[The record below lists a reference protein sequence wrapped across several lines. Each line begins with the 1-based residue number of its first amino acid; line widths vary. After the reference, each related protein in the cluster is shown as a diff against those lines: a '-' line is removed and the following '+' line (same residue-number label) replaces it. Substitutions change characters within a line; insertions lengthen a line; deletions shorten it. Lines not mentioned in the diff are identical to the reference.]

1 MNKLR
6 ELSGVDLIFVNCNK
20 MPPIEVKS
28 SSSSRAHASLDHFM
42 EKFGGNRAIGPAYVV
57 HTKDLSVEGDVV
69 YIPVYMVHAMAEPIE
84 SSIDPDAWGKLLEDS
99 RIESGTMGRGNTIS

>member
-6 ELSGVDLIFVNCNK
+6 EFSGVDLIFVNCNK
-20 MPPIEVKS
+20 MLPIEVKS

-57 HTKDLSVEGDVV
+57 HTKDLSVE
-69 YIPVYMVHAMAEPIE
+69 
-84 SSIDPDAWGKLLEDS
+84 DPDAWGKLLEDS
-99 RIESGTMGRGNTIS
+99 RIGSGTTGRGNTIS